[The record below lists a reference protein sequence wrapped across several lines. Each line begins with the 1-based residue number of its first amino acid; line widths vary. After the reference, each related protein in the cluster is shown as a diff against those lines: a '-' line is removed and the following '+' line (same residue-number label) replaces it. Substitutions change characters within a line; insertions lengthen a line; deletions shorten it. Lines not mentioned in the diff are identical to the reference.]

1 MGVKRRRT
9 ASPSSSASGGD
20 AEEVP
25 PPTAAAAVPP
35 RKRRRPH
42 TQAVDPLG
50 VCHELYNTLR
60 DTRDGHARLLCEF
73 FIRVP
78 KRRNLPDYYDVVSQP
93 MDLLKIQ
100 QKLKTEEYNSVDQLT
115 TDIQL
120 MVNNTKAYYK
130 EGTVEHRDA
139 CRLWELY
146 VSKRNELIHP
156 PLDVATATSA
166 AAASA
171 AAVAAATTAKE
182 EEAEEEEEEVDEA
195 EEEEEEEEEEEAG
208 EEEEEEEEEAEAE
221 AETEAKT
228 EDPEQEQG
236 QESGAGTTED
246 DEMPGKPRVR
256 GLKEH
261 LEQLFET
268 VATYSDPSGRLIS
281 ELFQKLPSRTHYPD
295 YYDVIKDPIDLKT
308 IAQRIQQTGF
318 YKSITEM
325 ARDVETLVK
334 NARNYNEP
342 GSQVFKDAH
351 TIKKIFNQKKT
362 ELEHSLE
369 PVKTSLRIRNR
380 RSAQG
385 DRLSAITMTLQYGSE
400 SEDEEQQQPPNESLN
415 ATVRRS
421 RLPAD
426 WQPKEG
432 TRPRGRPPRRRSD
445 EISSCA
451 GDDSMQYEDA
461 PNSDEDDDAD
471 GGGSSVG
478 GAAGG
483 GTTAVSPGGSSE
495 SGGSLLQRLLDSV
508 QNARG
513 AQGQLLADPFLRLP
527 SRKEYP
533 EYYVLIKQPIALLH
547 IRSKLRAGEYTS
559 VDQLESD
566 LTLMFENAKR
576 FNMPTSS
583 IYKRAVKLQH
593 LLQIKKRL
601 LLRSA
606 DISRDLGDDPESS
619 TASTPDTASGKR
631 KRIISRILLTGSS
644 GKKVYKTH
652 KRRDADSALKRR
664 LRALYAAAVEAR
676 DPASGRRLVD
686 LFMVRPSRKDYPD
699 YYKIILEPIDMRNI
713 EQNIRADKYT
723 SQEALMDDF
732 QLMFRNARH
741 YNEEGSQVYN
751 DAVTLEGLI
760 REKLKEMGPLTEEDE
775 SPSPKLKL
783 GRKSGLSPKKI
794 RSLTPLQQKLSDL
807 YEAVRSHTDRRGR
820 KLCTIFLRLPSR
832 SELPDYYVT
841 IKKPVD
847 MEKMRAHMVAGK
859 YQDVESLVEDF
870 TLMFNNAC
878 TYNDP
883 DSLIYKDALVLHR
896 VLLRARRQLCDNEDD
911 EMDAIAGGGGG
922 GGAPKVG
929 LLVRELINNLF
940 VSVLSHQDEEG
951 RCYSDSL
958 ADVVSCP
965 LAVEAGAE
973 LPATA
978 ATTTPVVVAPVAA
991 ETQDHRLLTFET
1003 IRRNIERGRYRRLDV
1018 FQEHMFEVLDRARKM
1033 NRTDSEIYEDAVEL
1047 QQFFIKIRDELCKN
1061 GEMLL
1066 SPALSYTAKHLQH
1079 DLEKERKEK
1088 VPAEAA
1094 EDRVK
1099 RDEDGKD
1106 PSDFKKS
1113 EGSDTRAGGQRTYS
1127 QDCSFEDNMYR
1138 VGDFVY
1144 VEPSSSD
1151 LQPHIACIEKL
1162 WVDDNTGEKWLY
1174 GCWFYRPTETFH
1186 LATRKFLEKEV
1197 FKSDYYNTVPVSK
1210 ILGKCVVM
1218 FVKDYFK
1225 SRPDGLR
1232 AEDVYVCESR
1242 YSTKVKAFKKIKLW
1256 SMPPSTA
1263 RLVARDEP
1271 LPVVRVASVF
1281 ASRERDRE
1289 QREREQ
1295 RERERPRDGMTA
1307 ATLVGPITAG
1317 LDEAKVA
1324 AAAAAAAAAGM
1335 MEESNDDIIDKERED
1350 VPVEMPNGEPGCQYF
1365 EQLGMSGR
1373 YHKIGDFVYTRVE
1386 GRERPR
1392 IGRVEKLWRD
1402 KDGRVW
1408 FFGPFFIPPE
1418 DTEHEPTKMFY
1429 KKEVFLST
1437 VEETCTM
1444 DTVIGKCCVLA
1455 FKDYLVCRA
1464 TEVAERDVYVCESRY
1479 NEAER
1484 HMKRFKGLRRFSLSA
1499 KVLDDEIYYFRK
1511 PITPAKEPSPLLD
1524 RKIAELEARFA
1535 EQDGGVGGAGCAG
1548 GEEDDEGM
1556 EEEGDLA
1563 DHAALSQLH
1572 APLTGDLDSSAYLTP
1587 QTTPK
1592 AVRGKAKDG
1601 KRKTNPSGY
1610 ILFSSEMRAVVK
1622 AKNPEYT
1629 FGELS
1634 RIVGTEWRNLDA
1646 VKKAEYEDRAAKQA
1660 ELQER
1665 ERAAQQQQ
1673 ASASP
1678 RAGTP
1683 SGGAIMGVVPP
1694 PTPMGAL
1701 QQQLPTA
1708 AGFIGGFPP
1717 PLVSLQG
1724 SIEGLGAPPLIA
1736 PPAPML
1742 PFYPQPIAITSG
1754 GRVMG
1759 QQVGAVGAG
1768 QTPGAGFQQSQ
1779 QPPPPYP
1786 APQVAVAAVSSL
1798 PPAPMF
1804 VAAPPRPQRLLHSEA
1819 YLRYIENLNN
1829 ECPTVS
1835 KWEQTVT
1842 ARREDVPLSREQEAR
1857 LPTHWLQG
1865 KGAHNSLAH
1874 ALWRLRDIMLRDAL
1888 NIRQAHSL
1896 DCD

>member
-1 MGVKRRRT
+1 
-9 ASPSSSASGGD
+9 
-20 AEEVP
+20 
-25 PPTAAAAVPP
+25 
-35 RKRRRPH
+35 
-42 TQAVDPLG
+42 
-50 VCHELYNTLR
+50 
-60 DTRDGHARLLCEF
+60 
-73 FIRVP
+73 
-78 KRRNLPDYYDVVSQP
+78 
-93 MDLLKIQ
+93 
-100 QKLKTEEYNSVDQLT
+100 
-115 TDIQL
+115 
-120 MVNNTKAYYK
+120 
-130 EGTVEHRDA
+130 
-139 CRLWELY
+139 
-146 VSKRNELIHP
+146 
-156 PLDVATATSA
+156 
-166 AAASA
+166 
-171 AAVAAATTAKE
+171 
-182 EEAEEEEEEVDEA
+182 
-195 EEEEEEEEEEEAG
+195 
-208 EEEEEEEEEAEAE
+208 
-221 AETEAKT
+221 
-228 EDPEQEQG
+228 
-236 QESGAGTTED
+236 
-246 DEMPGKPRVR
+246 
-256 GLKEH
+256 
-261 LEQLFET
+261 
-268 VATYSDPSGRLIS
+268 
-281 ELFQKLPSRTHYPD
+281 
-295 YYDVIKDPIDLKT
+295 
-308 IAQRIQQTGF
+308 
-318 YKSITEM
+318 
-325 ARDVETLVK
+325 
-334 NARNYNEP
+334 
-342 GSQVFKDAH
+342 
-351 TIKKIFNQKKT
+351 
-362 ELEHSLE
+362 
-369 PVKTSLRIRNR
+369 
-380 RSAQG
+380 
-385 DRLSAITMTLQYGSE
+385 
-400 SEDEEQQQPPNESLN
+400 
-415 ATVRRS
+415 
-421 RLPAD
+421 
-426 WQPKEG
+426 
-432 TRPRGRPPRRRSD
+432 
-445 EISSCA
+445 
-451 GDDSMQYEDA
+451 
-461 PNSDEDDDAD
+461 
-471 GGGSSVG
+471 
-478 GAAGG
+478 
-483 GTTAVSPGGSSE
+483 
-495 SGGSLLQRLLDSV
+495 
-508 QNARG
+508 
-513 AQGQLLADPFLRLP
+513 
-527 SRKEYP
+527 
-533 EYYVLIKQPIALLH
+533 
-547 IRSKLRAGEYTS
+547 RSKLRAGEYTS
-559 VDQLESD
+559 ADQLDSD

-631 KRIISRILLTGSS
+631 KS
-644 GKKVYKTH
+644 
-652 KRRDADSALKRR
+652 ADSALKRR
-664 LRALYAAAVEAR
+664 LRALYAAAMEAR

-911 EMDAIAGGGGG
+911 EIDAITGGG

-958 ADVVSCP
+958 ADVPST
-965 LAVEAGAE
+965 
-973 LPATA
+973 PA
-978 ATTTPVVVAPVAA
+978 PNFPPPPP
-991 ETQDHRLLTFET
+991 LTFET

-1018 FQEHMFEVLDRARKM
+1018 FQEHMFEVLDRARKT
-1033 NRTDSEIYEDAVEL
+1033 RDSTDSEIYEDAVEL

-1094 EDRVK
+1094 EDRAK

-1162 WVDDNTGEKWLY
+1162 WVDDNREKWLY

-1256 SMPPSTA
+1256 SVPPSTA

-1295 RERERPRDGMTA
+1295 R
-1307 ATLVGPITAG
+1307 

-1324 AAAAAAAAAGM
+1324 AAAAAAAA
-1335 MEESNDDIIDKERED
+1335 ERED
-1350 VPVEMPNGEPGCQYF
+1350 VLVEMPNGEPGCQYF
-1365 EQLGMSGR
+1365 EQLGVSGR

-1444 DTVIGKCCVLA
+1444 DTIIGACLTGGRVAPCTPS
-1455 FKDYLVCRA
+1455 F
-1464 TEVAERDVYVCESRY
+1464 VAERDVYVCESRY
-1479 NEAER
+1479 YEAER

-1548 GEEDDEGM
+1548 GEEDEEGM

-1563 DHAALSQLH
+1563 DHAALAQLH
-1572 APLTGDLDSSAYLTP
+1572 APLAGDLDSSAYLTP

-1646 VKKAEYEDRAAKQA
+1646 VKKAEYE
-1660 ELQER
+1660 
-1665 ERAAQQQQ
+1665 
-1673 ASASP
+1673 
-1678 RAGTP
+1678 
-1683 SGGAIMGVVPP
+1683 
-1694 PTPMGAL
+1694 
-1701 QQQLPTA
+1701 
-1708 AGFIGGFPP
+1708 GFIGGFPP

-1742 PFYPQPIAITSG
+1742 PFYPQPITITPG
-1754 GRVMG
+1754 GRAMG

-1768 QTPGAGFQQSQ
+1768 QTPGAGFQQNDPPKLCAQSQ

-1842 ARREDVPLSREQEAR
+1842 GAARREDVPLSREQEAR

>member
-25 PPTAAAAVPP
+25 PPTAAATVPP

-182 EEAEEEEEEVDEA
+182 EEAEEEEE
-195 EEEEEEEEEEEAG
+195 
-208 EEEEEEEEEAEAE
+208 
-221 AETEAKT
+221 
-228 EDPEQEQG
+228 
-236 QESGAGTTED
+236 
-246 DEMPGKPRVR
+246 RVR

-308 IAQRIQQTGF
+308 IAQRIQTGF

-400 SEDEEQQQPPNESLN
+400 SEDEEQQQPPN
-415 ATVRRS
+415 
-421 RLPAD
+421 
-426 WQPKEG
+426 
-432 TRPRGRPPRRRSD
+432 
-445 EISSCA
+445 
-451 GDDSMQYEDA
+451 
-461 PNSDEDDDAD
+461 
-471 GGGSSVG
+471 GSV
-478 GAAGG
+478 
-483 GTTAVSPGGSSE
+483 
-495 SGGSLLQRLLDSV
+495 RLLDSV

-559 VDQLESD
+559 ADQLESD

-911 EMDAIAGGGGG
+911 EIDAITGGGGG

-978 ATTTPVVVAPVAA
+978 ATITPVVVAPVAA
-991 ETQDHRLLTFET
+991 ETQDRLLTFET

-1307 ATLVGPITAG
+1307 AML
-1317 LDEAKVA
+1317 
-1324 AAAAAAAAAGM
+1324 
-1335 MEESNDDIIDKERED
+1335 ERED

-1572 APLTGDLDSSAYLTP
+1572 APLAGDLDSSAYLTP

-1717 PLVSLQG
+1717 SLVSLQG